1 GVAAFCDAQT
11 GVVKCVRK
19 AAAAIGIGNG
29 TCAGVGS
36 APPVSG
42 PVRNWFSFRRGG
54 TPSFPS
60 FFVGWSPRMDYTLAS
75 KGLRLVPQE
84 LASKWSFD
92 TSLCIGHGEV
102 MVPKTAN
109 ESSAVSSVRQIN
121 TAEGTYASSW
131 DSLRSGLG

>member
-1 GVAAFCDAQT
+1 
-11 GVVKCVRK
+11 
-19 AAAAIGIGNG
+19 
-29 TCAGVGS
+29 
-36 APPVSG
+36 
-42 PVRNWFSFRRGG
+42 
-54 TPSFPS
+54 
-60 FFVGWSPRMDYTLAS
+60 MDYTLVS

-131 DSLRSGLG
+131 DSLRSGLGKSWRPRPLPGGHRGRRVSS